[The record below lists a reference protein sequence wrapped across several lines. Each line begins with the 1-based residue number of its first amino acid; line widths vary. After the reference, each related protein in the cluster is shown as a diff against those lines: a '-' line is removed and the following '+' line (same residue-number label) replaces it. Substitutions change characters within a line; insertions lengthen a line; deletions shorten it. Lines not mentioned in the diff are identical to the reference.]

1 MQINNEHAH
10 SNSHNYTLDMDG
22 NERFAENLRRLRQ
35 WKDIS
40 QAELGKLMNVTDT
53 TISAWENKKLNRVPS
68 KSTIDT
74 LVEIFK
80 NEIKQTNINL
90 YEDAGYYTIENIDPD
105 KLAIFEKSISER
117 LDKMEQQL
125 DLLVEAYRVDH
136 DVQD

>member
-10 SNSHNYTLDMDG
+10 SNSHNYTHVMG
-22 NERFAENLRRLRQ
+22 GTTTFAENLRRLRL

-80 NEIKQTNINL
+80 NEIPQTNINL
-90 YEDAGYYTIENIDPD
+90 YEDAGYYTIESIDPD

-117 LDKMEQQL
+117 LEKLEKML
-125 DLLVEAYRVDH
+125 DILVQAYRVDN